1 MLHCAKSNQ
10 SLLDEWRIVIG
21 RLGLLVAVLGVA
33 LFSNAGALVPF
44 QPAFPAPMASP
55 GPLAEV
61 KSLNITILSTML
73 ADDGI
78 GEWGFAALV
87 EADGKKI
94 LFDSGARPNTVLENA
109 KELKI
114 DLSDV
119 QDVILSHFH
128 NDHTTGLMTLRRE
141 FAKKNPAALS
151 RVHVGKGIFLE
162 RRGRDSNPMIAMKKE
177 YEATGG
183 KFIEHDKPDEI
194 QPGVWLTGPVPRTY
208 PEKNYPAGIEVKEG
222 DAWVEDYLPEDQSL
236 LFNTSSGLVLLAGC
250 GHAGIINTLEY
261 ARKFI
266 RPAPVDAAIGGFH
279 LYNAKD
285 EQLNWTADKLKE
297 FQIAQILGAHCTGIE
312 SVYRLR
318 QRLGL
323 SRHDCVVGTV
333 GATFD
338 LKDGI
343 HTGRIAQ

>member
-1 MLHCAKSNQ
+1 MLMDP
-10 SLLDEWRIVIG
+10 L
-21 RLGLLVAVLGVA
+21 RLFLAAVA
-33 LFSNAGALVPF
+33 LTFALGTTARG
-44 QPAFPAPMASP
+44 QSASSAPPVSSP
-55 GPLAEV
+55 AEV
-61 KSLNITILSTML
+61 HSLKVTILSTML
-73 ADDGI
+73 ADEGI

-87 EADGKKI
+87 EADGRKI
-94 LFDSGARPNTVLENA
+94 LFDTGARSRTVLENA

-114 DLSDV
+114 DLSGV

-128 NDHTTGLMTLRRE
+128 DDHTTGLMTLRRE
-141 FAKKNPAALS
+141 LSKGDPAALS

-162 RRGRDSNPMIAMKKE
+162 RRGRDQNPMIAMKKD

-183 KFIEHDKPDEI
+183 RFIEHDKPEEI
-194 QPGVWLTGPVPRTY
+194 LSGVWLTGPVPRVY
-208 PEKNYPAGIEVKEG
+208 PEKNYPAGIEVVTDGK
-222 DAWVEDYLPEDQSL
+222 WVEDNLPEDQSL
-236 LFNTSSGLVLLAGC
+236 VFNTAQGLVLLAGC
-250 GHAGIINTLEY
+250 GHAGVINTLEY
-261 ARKFI
+261 ARKVV
-266 RPAPVDAAIGGFH
+266 RPAPVNAAIGGFH

-285 EQLNWTADKLKE
+285 EQLDWTADKLKE

-312 SVYRLR
+312 SVYHLR

-323 SRHDCVVGTV
+323 NRHNCVVGTV

>member
-1 MLHCAKSNQ
+1 LREIEPPAAR
-10 SLLDEWRIVIG
+10 EWRIVIG
-21 RLGLLVAVLGVA
+21 RLRLFAAVFALAFVTLGSA
-33 LFSNAGALVPF
+33 LGQS
-44 QPAFPAPMASP
+44 QPPSSTATSSP
-55 GPLAEV
+55 DSRAEL
-61 KSLNITILSTML
+61 KSLKITILSTML
-73 ADDGI
+73 ADEGI

-94 LFDSGARPNTVLENA
+94 LFDTGARPNTVLENA

-128 NDHTTGLMTLRRE
+128 DDHTTGLMTLRRE
-141 FAKKNPAALS
+141 FMKKNPAALS

-162 RRGRDSNPMIAMKKE
+162 RRGRDHNPMIAIEKE

-183 KFIEHDKPDEI
+183 KFIVHDKPDEI
-194 QPGVWLTGPVPRTY
+194 LPGVWLTGPVPRTY

-222 DAWVEDYLPEDQSL
+222 DAWVEDNLPEDQSL
-236 LFNTSSGLVLLAGC
+236 VFKTPRGLVLLAGC
-250 GHAGIINTLEY
+250 GHAGMINTLEY
-261 ARKFI
+261 ARKLI
-266 RPAPVDAAIGGFH
+266 RPAPIDAAIGGFH
-279 LYNAKD
+279 LFNAKD

-297 FQIAQILGAHCTGIE
+297 FQTVQILGAHCTGIE

-333 GATFD
+333 GAVFD

-343 HTGRIAQ
+343 HTGPIAQ

>member
-1 MLHCAKSNQ
+1 LREIEPPAAR
-10 SLLDEWRIVIG
+10 EWRFVIG
-21 RLGLLVAVLGVA
+21 RLRLFLVVFALAMVA
-33 LFSNAGALVPF
+33 NDSALAQS
-44 QPAFPAPMASP
+44 QPSSSSAMSSP
-55 GPLAEV
+55 DSRAEV
-61 KSLNITILSTML
+61 KFLKITILSTML
-73 ADDGI
+73 ADGGI

-94 LFDSGARPNTVLENA
+94 LFDTGARPNTVLENA
-109 KELKI
+109 KELKL

-119 QDVILSHFH
+119 PDVILSHFH
-128 NDHTTGLMTLRRE
+128 DDHTTGLMTLRRE
-141 FAKKNPAALS
+141 FVKKNPAALS

-162 RRGRDSNPMIAMKKE
+162 RRGRDFNPMIAMKKE

-183 KFIEHDKPDEI
+183 KFIEHDKPDEML
-194 QPGVWLTGPVPRTY
+194 PGVWLTGPVPRTY

-222 DAWVEDYLPEDQSL
+222 GAWIEDNLPEDQSL
-236 LFNTSSGLVLLAGC
+236 VFNTTRGLVLLAGC
-250 GHAGIINTLEY
+250 GHAGVINTLEY
-261 ARKFI
+261 ARKVI

-279 LYNAKD
+279 LYNAQD

-297 FQIAQILGAHCTGIE
+297 FQIVQILGAHCTGIE

>member
-1 MLHCAKSNQ
+1 MRLFFAAIVLALVAAGGALGQSQAPSPSTNSPAELQ
-10 SLLDEWRIVIG
+10 SLR
-21 RLGLLVAVLGVA
+21 
-33 LFSNAGALVPF
+33 
-44 QPAFPAPMASP
+44 
-55 GPLAEV
+55 
-61 KSLNITILSTML
+61 ITILSTML
-73 ADDGI
+73 ADEGI

-94 LFDSGARPNTVLENA
+94 LFDTGARPNTVLENA

-128 NDHTTGLMTLRRE
+128 DDHTTGLMTLRRE
-141 FAKKNPAALS
+141 LSKSNPAALS

-162 RRGRDSNPMIAMKKE
+162 RRGHGHNPMIVMKKD
-177 YEATGG
+177 YEDTGG
-183 KFIEHDKPDEI
+183 KFIEHDKPEEI
-194 QPGVWLTGPVPRTY
+194 VSGVWLTGPIPRVY
-208 PEKNYPAGIEVKEG
+208 PEKNYPAGVEVAKDG
-222 DAWVEDYLPEDQSL
+222 GWVEDNLPEDQSL
-236 LFNTSSGLVLLAGC
+236 VFNTPRGLVLLAGC

-266 RPAPVDAAIGGFH
+266 RPAPVNAAIGGFH

-285 EQLNWTADKLKE
+285 EQIDWTADKLKE
-297 FQIAQILGAHCTGIE
+297 FQTAQILGAHCTGIE
-312 SVYRLR
+312 TVYRLR

-323 SRHDCVVGTV
+323 NRHTCVVGTV
-333 GATFD
+333 GAIFD
-338 LKDGI
+338 LKEGI

>member
-1 MLHCAKSNQ
+1 MGQLRLFFAAIALTLIFSASALAQ
-10 SLLDEWRIVIG
+10 S
-21 RLGLLVAVLGVA
+21 
-33 LFSNAGALVPF
+33 
-44 QPAFPAPMASP
+44 ASP
-55 GPLAEV
+55 SPSASSPAEV
-61 KSLNITILSTML
+61 HSLKVTILSTML
-73 ADDGI
+73 ADEGI

-94 LFDSGARPNTVLENA
+94 LFDTGARPNTVLENA

-114 DLSDV
+114 DLSGV

-128 NDHTTGLMTLRRE
+128 DDHTTGLMTLRRE
-141 FAKKNPAALS
+141 LSKNNPAALS

-162 RRGRDSNPMIAMKKE
+162 RRGRNHNPMIAMKKD

-183 KFIEHDKPDEI
+183 KFIEHDKPEEI
-194 QPGVWLTGPVPRTY
+194 LPGVWLTGPVPRVY
-208 PEKNYPAGIEVKEG
+208 PEKNYPAGVEVAKG
-222 DAWVEDYLPEDQSL
+222 DQWVEDDLPEDQSL
-236 LFNTSSGLVLLAGC
+236 VFNTSRGLVLLAGC
-250 GHAGIINTLEY
+250 GHAGIINTLQY

-266 RPAPVDAAIGGFH
+266 RPAPVNAAIGGFH
-279 LYNAKD
+279 LYNAKE
-285 EQLNWTADKLKE
+285 EQLDWTADKLKE

-323 SRHDCVVGTV
+323 NRHTCVVGTV